1 VLTHSVLAKV
11 RRRIADTSRHDSK
24 SFDEVADM
32 AFYLHFDR
40 NRDGYIQR
48 LELLEGLK
56 ALEIPVSDGDSF
68 MLMQVLD
75 KDADGKLSKQ
85 EFLAEITGPGEITD
99 ASPPQI
105 TRVKSAAG
113 NELQQ
118 QQSQAQPQPQQQ
130 CVASAFCASL
140 VGIVENS
147 LCLTAVLS

>member
-1 VLTHSVLAKV
+1 
-11 RRRIADTSRHDSK
+11 
-24 SFDEVADM
+24 M

-113 NELQQ
+113 GEQQQQQQQQQ